1 MQKIKTTSS
10 YIVALLNLTNFALCR
25 MKCIATTPSI
35 LFTNTEKLNF
45 LLYWTKANSLCL
57 NNILPS
63 NQRILS
69 CKNKTISTTI

>member
-1 MQKIKTTSS
+1 MQKTKTTSS
-10 YIVALLNLTNFALCR
+10 YIVLVILAIFALFR

-45 LLYWTKANSLCL
+45 LWYWQKANSLRL
-57 NNILPS
+57 NNIFPS